1 MSRFISYSNL
11 SSSFATFTSQLASI
25 EIQEKIQEALEILK
39 WKEVFREEMRELFRT
54 IIIGVLLAFPAG
66 KLWAVSGCLQ

>member
-1 MSRFISYSNL
+1 
-11 SSSFATFTSQLASI
+11 LACI

-66 KLWAVSGCLQ
+66 KLWAVSGC